1 MNCGN
6 LISIGDFPLK
16 PLFLGVFHLDVS
28 RSPPLFLHKLQP
40 FSPWCGSLSVHPALS
55 RVSCAPM
62 HKIAG
67 GFDKCTSLPKNV
79 SYFLNLDFQSGGSL
93 FYTLFRSMELCLA
106 TGSRARKFV
115 PNWLYWVYCIAP
127 NIGLN
132 GENDD
137 ESSTWA
143 YPHFWTNQASKTKLG
158 TVSVKNQQNA
168 GSKEQT
174 NNCHHQLFC
183 RSDWVAP
190 KSKRVCKDGAG
201 IW

>member
-1 MNCGN
+1 M
-6 LISIGDFPLK
+6 FPGLLHCFSTSSN
-16 PLFLGVFHLDVS
+16 PSVLDVA
-28 RSPPLFLHKLQP
+28 LYQFTQL
-40 FSPWCGSLSVHPALS
+40 WAGSLALLCTKS
-55 RVSCAPM
+55 LVDSINA
-62 HKIAG
+62 
-67 GFDKCTSLPKNV
+67 TSLPKNV